1 MKIRSLRL
9 KNLNSLK
16 GEWHI
21 DFTKPPFAENGLF
34 AITGPT
40 GAGKS
45 TLLDAICLALYHETP
60 RLKTVSAS
68 ANEIMTRHT
77 ADCLAEVVFEVKGEV
92 YRAFWSQRRARDKV
106 DGALQAPRVEL
117 ASVAPGGGGD
127 GGDTILTTHVNE
139 KLRRVTEITR
149 LDFQRFTR
157 SMLLAQGGFTAFLNA
172 NANDRAELLE
182 ELTGTEI
189 YGEISRKVFER
200 AGEARDA
207 LKQLRAR
214 ADGME
219 LLGAEQREAMEA
231 EIGTLSGRLNALAT
245 QAKTLQAQRQW
256 RRDLAQAEA
265 DAQSAQA
272 RVAAATGALEA
283 AAPELARLAQSEP
296 AQTLHPA
303 FQGMQQ
309 AEAAC
314 RQSSADLVALRRDRT
329 ERFAAQR
336 REYGATAAL
345 AAGIARE
352 AHAQLAKLEAQKQQ
366 LDAFCSANE
375 NLAQLG
381 ERIGAWRQQFEQR
394 RRTQAD
400 IAARDQQRADLERQQ
415 HEQRAQRERHA
426 TTLAAAERAKTESDV
441 ELRTLQAAQEKRL
454 AGQTLAQLRDA
465 SQAAQAAFARWQQLE
480 AVAGRRRALAEEERT
495 LAANLAHVERDLAA
509 QDEALKALQQTHAQC
524 QARAEDKQKL
534 FEQEQI
540 IRSLAQHREQLRPG
554 EACPLC
560 GSHEHPAIEAY
571 RALDVSATQAALQA
585 VRAELQALEQ
595 RLRGAAEALSALRA
609 TQAQQRTQHERLAA
623 RSAQGREEWDAIV
636 ATLPPQP
643 AINEGGWRDAEALET
658 AREAAGQA
666 AQHIRQ
672 HLDAAGEADEALAR
686 SREANRRCSDA
697 LQAARAHAALLEQSL
712 ASMQE
717 RLADIARERDTL
729 QAGLEREASA
739 LLESVRAGGYALDAM
754 PEDSAAWLLARDAE
768 WRTWQDSQRR
778 LQALEQALVR
788 QRGQCDAAQT
798 QVQAWRERCKTIDI
812 DMSKSISTRPAQ
824 DRQTASLFDDVDD
837 CHDDDGGDGSES
849 ATPEAFEA
857 GVARAE
863 ALTREL
869 ATLDGQLTHLERTL
883 AQQRTAF
890 DEAAQAWQAALA
902 ASPFA
907 DQGAFLAALLPAE
920 TRKQLQA
927 LKQQREQEHQTAGA
941 LLQGVREKLA
951 RLQAQMLTEAP
962 LDALDAQLETVE
974 KECAAL
980 NERLGHQRGLLTRD
994 AQQRESQRALFEQ
1007 IDAQTHDA
1015 DLWQRL
1021 DALIGSAKGD
1031 KFRRFAQ
1038 GLTLDHLLA
1047 LANRH
1052 LDRLH
1057 ARYLLRRKSTGE
1069 LELEIVDGWQ
1079 ADATR
1084 DTRTLSGGESF
1095 LVSLALALALSDLV
1109 SHKTSIDSLFLD
1121 EGFGTLDGD
1130 TLEIALDALDTL
1142 HASGK
1147 MIGVISHVDSL
1158 KERIATQIR
1167 VEKGGGIGHSRLVI

>member
-21 DFTKPPFAENGLF
+21 DFTQPPFADNGLF

-60 RLKTVSAS
+60 RLKSVSAS

-77 ADCLAEVVFEVKGEV
+77 ADCLAEVVFEVKGGV

-117 ASVAPGGGGD
+117 ASVSPGGE
-127 GGDTILTTHVNE
+127 GGDTILTTHINE
-139 KLRRVTEITR
+139 KLKRVTEITR
-149 LDFQRFTR
+149 LDFPRFTR
-157 SMLLAQGGFTAFLNA
+157 SMLLAQGGFAVFLNA
-172 NANDRAELLE
+172 TANDRAELLE

-189 YGEISRKVFER
+189 YGEISRRVFER

-207 LKQLRAR
+207 LKQLRAK
-214 ADGME
+214 AEGME
-219 LLGAEQREAMEA
+219 LLSAERRAEMEQ
-231 EIGTLSGRLNALAT
+231 EIGTLTGQLGALAT
-245 QAKTLQAQRQW
+245 QTKTLHIQRQW
-256 RRDLAQAEA
+256 RRELAQAET
-265 DAQSAQA
+265 DAQSAQTRLA
-272 RVAAATGALEA
+272 TAAGALEA
-283 AAPELARLAQSEP
+283 AAPELARLAASEP
-296 AQTLHPA
+296 AEALRPA
-303 FQGMQQ
+303 FQGVQQ

-314 RQSSADLVALRRDRT
+314 RQSSADLVALHRERT
-329 ERFAAQR
+329 EKLTAQR
-336 REYGATAAL
+336 REYGKTAAL
-345 AAGIARE
+345 AASL
-352 AHAQLAKLEAQKQQ
+352 AHGAQAQLGALDAQKQQ
-366 LDAFCSANE
+366 LDAFCSANG

-394 RRTQAD
+394 RRMQAD
-400 IAARDQQRADLERQQ
+400 MAAREKLRADLERQRG
-415 HEQRAQRERHA
+415 EQRAQRDKHA
-426 TTLAAAERAKTESDV
+426 ATLTAAERAKAESDATV
-441 ELRTLQAAQEKRL
+441 QTLHAAQEQRL

-465 SQAAQAAFARWQQLE
+465 WQAGQATFARWQQLE
-480 AVAGRRRALAEEERT
+480 AVAERRRALAEEERA
-495 LAANLAHVERDLAA
+495 LAANLARVEQEIGT
-509 QDEALKALQQTHAQC
+509 QDIGLKALQQTHAQC
-524 QARAEDKQKL
+524 QAREADKQKL
-534 FEQEQI
+534 LEQEQV

-585 VRAELQALEQ
+585 IRAELQASE
-595 RLRGAAEALSALRA
+595 RSLRRGSDALSALRA
-609 TQAQQRTQHERLAA
+609 TQAQQRAQHERLAA
-623 RSAQGREEWDAIV
+623 RVVQGREEWDAIV
-636 ATLPPQP
+636 AMLPAQP
-643 AINEGGWRDAEALET
+643 AGGGTGWQGADDIAA
-658 AREAAGQA
+658 AREAAGQT
-666 AQHIRQ
+666 AQQIKQ
-672 HLDAAGEADEALAR
+672 HVDAAEQAEEALTRA
-686 SREANRRCSDA
+686 REANNRCSDA
-697 LQAARAHAALLEQSL
+697 LQAARAHAALLDQ
-712 ASMQE
+712 AINVMQE
-717 RLADIARERDTL
+717 RLAEIGHERDTL
-729 QAGLEREASA
+729 QADLERDANT
-739 LLESVRAGGYALDAM
+739 LLEAVRAGGYALDAV
-754 PEDSAAWLLARDAE
+754 PEDSASWLQARDAE
-768 WRTWQDSQRR
+768 WRAWQDTQRR
-778 LQALEQALVR
+778 LQALEQAIVR
-788 QRGQCDAAQT
+788 QRVQCDAAQA
-798 QVQAWRERCKTIDI
+798 QVQAWRERCKGIGVEISASGSIDLAGSQQTGSLFADI
-812 DMSKSISTRPAQ
+812 DNGNEN
-824 DRQTASLFDDVDD
+824 AS
-837 CHDDDGGDGSES
+837 
-849 ATPEAFEA
+849 PEAFEA
-857 GVARAE
+857 GVACADT
-863 ALTREL
+863 LTREL
-869 ATLDGQLTHLERTL
+869 ATLDGQLAHLERTL
-883 AQQRTAF
+883 AQQRSAL
-890 DEAAQAWQAALA
+890 DEATQTWQAALA
-902 ASPFA
+902 NSPFA
-907 DQGAFLAALLPAE
+907 DQAAFLAALLPAE
-920 TRKQLQA
+920 TRKQLQT

-951 RLQAQMLTEAP
+951 RLQAQALTEASA
-962 LDALDAQLETVE
+962 DALDAQLEAVE
-974 KECAAL
+974 KESTTFT
-980 NERLGHQRGLLTRD
+980 ERLGEQRGLLTRD
-994 AQQRESQRALFEQ
+994 AQQRESQRALFER
-1007 IDAQTHDA
+1007 IEAQTQDA

-1142 HASGK
+1142 NASGK

-1167 VEKGGGIGHSRLVI
+1167 VDKGGGIGHSRLSIHAR

>member
-77 ADCLAEVVFEVKGEV
+77 ADCLAEVVFEVKGAV
-92 YRAFWSQRRARDKV
+92 YRAFWSQRRARDKA

-117 ASVAPGGGGD
+117 ASVAPEG
-127 GGDTILTTHVNE
+127 GGDTILTTHINE
-139 KLRRVTEITR
+139 KLKRVTEITR
-149 LDFQRFTR
+149 LDFPRFTR
-157 SMLLAQGGFTAFLNA
+157 SMLLAQGGFAAFLNA
-172 NANDRAELLE
+172 TANDRAELLE

-200 AGEARDA
+200 AGEAREA

-214 ADGME
+214 AEGME
-219 LLGAEQREAMEA
+219 LLSAGQREAMEL
-231 EIGTLSGRLNALAT
+231 EIGTLTGQLNALAT
-245 QAKTLQAQRQW
+245 QTKTLQAQRQW
-256 RRDLAQAEA
+256 RRDLAQTEA
-265 DAQSAQA
+265 DAQSAQV
-272 RVAAATGALEA
+272 RLAAATGALEA
-283 AAPELARLAQSEP
+283 AAPELARLAASEP
-296 AQTLHPA
+296 AETLRPAYQTV
-303 FQGMQQ
+303 QQ
-309 AEAAC
+309 TEAAC
-314 RQSSADLVALRRDRT
+314 RQSGADLAALRRDRT
-329 ERFAAQR
+329 ERLAAQR
-336 REYGATAAL
+336 REYGSTAAL

-352 AHAQLAKLEAQKQQ
+352 ALAQLAKLEDQKRQ
-366 LDAFCSANE
+366 LDDFCSANQ

-400 IAARDQQRADLERQQ
+400 LAAREKQRADLAQQENER
-415 HEQRAQRERHA
+415 RAQRERHA
-426 TTLAAAERAKTESDV
+426 ATLAEAQRAKAESDAG
-441 ELRTLQAAQEKRL
+441 LQTLQSAQEQRL
-454 AGQTLAQLRDA
+454 AGQTLVQLRNA
-465 SQAAQAAFARWQQLE
+465 WQAGQTAFSRWQQLE
-480 AVAGRRRALAEEERT
+480 TVAVRRRTLAEEERV
-495 LAANLAHVERDLAA
+495 LAANLARVEQDIGA
-509 QDEALKALQQTHAQC
+509 QDEALKSLQQEHAQC
-524 QARAEDKQKL
+524 QARTHDKQKL
-534 FEQEQI
+534 LEQEQV

-560 GSHEHPAIEAY
+560 GAHEHPAIEAY

-595 RLRGAAEALSALRA
+595 RVRGAAEALSALRA
-609 TQAQQRTQHERLAA
+609 TQGQQRAQLERLAA
-623 RSAQGREEWDAIV
+623 RAAQGRAEWDALV
-636 ATLPPQP
+636 AALPSQS
-643 AINEGGWRDAEALET
+643 AIDETGWQRAEALEA
-658 AREAAGQA
+658 AREAA
-666 AQHIRQ
+666 AQTAQQVKQ
-672 HLDAAGEADEALAR
+672 HLDAAEEAEQALAR
-686 SREANRRCSDA
+686 AREANGRCSDA
-697 LQAARAHAALLEQSL
+697 LQAARAQAALLEQSL
-712 ASMQE
+712 DGMQE
-717 RLADIARERDTL
+717 RLAEIARERDTL
-729 QAGLEREASA
+729 QAALEHEAAA
-739 LLESVRAGGYALDAM
+739 LLESVRAGGYALDAV
-754 PEDSAAWLLARDAE
+754 PEDSAAWLQARDTQ
-768 WRTWQDSQRR
+768 WRTWQDTQRR
-778 LQALEQALVR
+778 LQTLEQALVR
-788 QRGQCDAAQT
+788 QRGQGDAAQA
-798 QVQAWRERCKTIDI
+798 QMQAWRERCRGIGIET
-812 DMSKSISTRPAQ
+812 SKSVPADPARGHQ
-824 DRQTASLFDDVDD
+824 IASLFDDID
-837 CHDDDGGDGSES
+837 HDDEGSEPAS
-849 ATPEAFEA
+849 PEAFEA

-863 ALTREL
+863 ALTHEL

-883 AQQRTAF
+883 AQQRTAL
-890 DEAAQAWQAALA
+890 DEATQTWQAALTS
-902 ASPFA
+902 SPFA
-907 DQGAFLAALLPAE
+907 DQAAFLAALLPAE
-920 TRKQLQA
+920 TRKQLQT
-927 LKQQREQEHQTAGA
+927 LKQQREQEQQTASA
-941 LLQGVREKLA
+941 LLQGVREKLV
-951 RLQAQMLTEAP
+951 RLQEQALTGAT
-962 LDALDAQLETVE
+962 LDTLEAQLETLE
-974 KECAAL
+974 KESAAL

-1007 IDAQTHDA
+1007 IETQTHDA

-1057 ARYLLRRKSTGE
+1057 ARYRLRRKSTGE

-1142 HASGK
+1142 NASGK

>member
-21 DFTKPPFAENGLF
+21 DFTQPPFADNGLF

-77 ADCLAEVVFEVKGEV
+77 ADCLAEVVFEVKGGV

-117 ASVAPGGGGD
+117 ASVSPGGE
-127 GGDTILTTHVNE
+127 GGDTILTTHINE
-139 KLRRVTEITR
+139 KLKRVTEITR
-149 LDFQRFTR
+149 LDFPRFTR
-157 SMLLAQGGFTAFLNA
+157 SMLLAQGGFAVFLNA
-172 NANDRAELLE
+172 TANDRAELLE

-207 LKQLRAR
+207 LKQLRAK
-214 ADGME
+214 AEGME
-219 LLGAEQREAMEA
+219 LLSAEQRAAMEQ
-231 EIGTLSGRLNALAT
+231 EIGTLTGQLGALAT
-245 QAKTLQAQRQW
+245 QTKTLHAQRQW
-256 RRDLAQAEA
+256 RRELAQAET
-265 DAQSAQA
+265 DANSAQA
-272 RVAAATGALEA
+272 RLATAVSALEA
-283 AAPELARLAQSEP
+283 AAPEIARLAASEP
-296 AQTLHPA
+296 AEALRPA

-309 AEAAC
+309 ADAAC
-314 RQSSADLVALRRDRT
+314 RQSSADLVALRRERT
-329 ERFAAQR
+329 ERLAAQR
-336 REYGATAAL
+336 REYKKTAAL
-345 AAGIARE
+345 ASRLARGARAE
-352 AHAQLAKLEAQKQQ
+352 LETLDAQKQQ
-366 LDAFCSANE
+366 IGAYCSANE

-394 RRTQAD
+394 RRMQAD
-400 IAARDQQRADLERQQ
+400 IAAREKLRADLERHQA
-415 HEQRAQRERHA
+415 EQRAQREKHA
-426 TTLAAAERAKTESDV
+426 ATLTTAEHAKAESDAKV
-441 ELRTLQAAQEKRL
+441 QTLHAAQERRL
-454 AGQTLAQLRDA
+454 AGQTLAQLCDA
-465 SQAAQAAFARWQQLE
+465 WQAGQATFARWQQLE
-480 AVAGRRRALAEEERT
+480 AVAQRRRGLAEEERA
-495 LAANLAHVERDLAA
+495 LATNLARVEQEIGA
-509 QDEALKALQQTHAQC
+509 QDARLKTLQQTHAQC
-524 QARAEDKQKL
+524 QAREADKQKL
-534 FEQEQI
+534 LEQEQI

-571 RALDVSATQAALQA
+571 RALDVSATQTALVA
-585 VRAELQALEQ
+585 IRTELQASE
-595 RLRGAAEALSALRA
+595 RNLREGSEGLSALRA
-609 TQAQQRTQHERLAA
+609 TQAQQRAQHERLAA
-623 RSAQGREEWDAIV
+623 RVAQGREEWDAIV
-636 ATLPPQP
+636 AMLPAQP
-643 AINEGGWRDAEALET
+643 AMGATGWQGAEGIAA
-658 AREAAGQA
+658 ARESAGKTSQ
-666 AQHIRQ
+666 QLKQ
-672 HLDAAGEADEALAR
+672 HLDAAEQAEEALTRA
-686 SREANRRCSDA
+686 REANNRCSDA
-697 LQAARAHAALLEQSL
+697 LQAARAHAALLEQSRHT
-712 ASMQE
+712 MQE
-717 RLADIARERDTL
+717 RLAEIGNERDTL
-729 QAGLEREASA
+729 QADLEREAST
-739 LLESVRAGGYALDAM
+739 LLEAVRAGGYALDAV
-754 PEDSAAWLLARDAE
+754 PEDSAVWLQARETE
-768 WRTWQDSQRR
+768 WRTWQDTQRR
-778 LQALEQALVR
+778 LQALERAIVR
-788 QRGQCDAAQT
+788 QRVQCDAAQA
-798 QVQAWRERCKTIDI
+798 QLQAWRERCKAIGI
-812 DMSKSISTRPAQ
+812 EISTSESIESARG
-824 DRQTASLFDDVDD
+824 RQTASLFDDIEY
-837 CHDDDGGDGSES
+837 DDGNGDAS
-849 ATPEAFEA
+849 PEAFES
-857 GVARAE
+857 GVARAD

-869 ATLDGQLTHLERTL
+869 ATLDGQLAHLERTL
-883 AQQRTAF
+883 AQQRAAL
-890 DEAAQAWQAALA
+890 DEATQTWQAALA
-902 ASPFA
+902 NSPFA
-907 DQGAFLAALLPAE
+907 DQAAFLAALLPAE
-920 TRKQLQA
+920 TRKQLQT
-927 LKQQREQEHQTAGA
+927 LKQQREQEHQTAAA

-951 RLQAQMLTEAP
+951 RLQAQALTEASA
-962 LDALDAQLETVE
+962 DALDAQLEAVE
-974 KECAAL
+974 RDSTAL
-980 NERLGHQRGLLTRD
+980 TERLGEQRGLLARD
-994 AQQRESQRALFEQ
+994 VQQRESQRALFER
-1007 IDAQTHDA
+1007 IEAQAQDA

-1069 LELEIVDGWQ
+1069 LELEIVDSWQ

-1142 HASGK
+1142 NASGK

-1167 VEKGGGIGHSRLVI
+1167 VDKGGGIGHSRLSIHAR

>member
-21 DFTKPPFAENGLF
+21 DFTQPPFADNGLF

-77 ADCLAEVVFEVKGEV
+77 ADCLAEVVFEVKGGV

-117 ASVAPGGGGD
+117 ASVSPSGE
-127 GGDTILTTHVNE
+127 GGDTILTTHINE
-139 KLRRVTEITR
+139 KLKRVTEITR
-149 LDFQRFTR
+149 LDFPRFTR
-157 SMLLAQGGFTAFLNA
+157 SMLLAQGGFAVFLNA
-172 NANDRAELLE
+172 TANDRAELLE

-207 LKQLRAR
+207 LKQLRAK
-214 ADGME
+214 AEGMD
-219 LLGAEQREAMEA
+219 LLSAEQRAAMEQ
-231 EIGTLSGRLNALAT
+231 EIGTLTGQVNALAT
-245 QAKTLQAQRQW
+245 QTKSLHAQRQW
-256 RRDLAQAEA
+256 RRELAQAET
-265 DAQSAQA
+265 DAQSAQTRLA
-272 RVAAATGALEA
+272 TAAGSLAA
-283 AAPELARLAQSEP
+283 AAPELARLAASEP
-296 AQTLHPA
+296 AEALRPA

-309 AEAAC
+309 AETAC
-314 RQSSADLVALRRDRT
+314 RQSSADLVALRRERT
-329 ERFAAQR
+329 EKLTAQR
-336 REYGATAAL
+336 REYGKTAAL
-345 AAGIARE
+345 AASLARG
-352 AHAQLAKLEAQKQQ
+352 AQAQLDTLDAQKQQ
-366 LDAFCSANE
+366 LDAFCRANE

-381 ERIGAWRQQFEQR
+381 ERIGAWRQQFDQR
-394 RRTQAD
+394 RRMQAD
-400 IAARDQQRADLERQQ
+400 VAAREKARADLERQQ
-415 HEQRAQRERHA
+415 GEQSAQREKHA
-426 TTLAAAERAKTESDV
+426 ATLTAAERAKVESDAA
-441 ELRTLQAAQEKRL
+441 LKNLLAAQEQRL

-465 SQAAQAAFARWQQLE
+465 WQAGQATFTRWQQLE
-480 AVAGRRRALAEEERT
+480 AVAERRRALADEERA
-495 LAANLAHVERDLAA
+495 LASNLARVEQEIVA
-509 QDEALKALQQTHAQC
+509 QDAGLKALQQTHAQC
-524 QARAEDKQKL
+524 QAREADKQKL
-534 FEQEQI
+534 LEQEQV

-571 RALDVSATQAALQA
+571 SALDVSATQTALQA
-585 VRAELQALEQ
+585 IRAELQASER
-595 RLRGAAEALSALRA
+595 RLREAVEALSALRA
-609 TQAQQRTQHERLAA
+609 TQAQQRAQHERLAT
-623 RSAQGREEWDAIV
+623 RVVQGREEWEAIV
-636 ATLPPQP
+636 AMLPAEPT
-643 AINEGGWRDAEALET
+643 IGETGWRGAEDIAA
-658 AREAAGQA
+658 AREAAGQTA
-666 AQHIRQ
+666 LQIKQ
-672 HLDAAGEADEALAR
+672 HLDAAEQAEEALAHA
-686 SREANRRCSDA
+686 REAHNRCSDA
-697 LQAARAHAALLEQSL
+697 LQAARAHAALLDQSIN
-712 ASMQE
+712 AMQE
-717 RLADIARERDTL
+717 RLAEIAMERDTL
-729 QAGLEREASA
+729 QADLDREASA
-739 LLESVRAGGYALDAM
+739 LLEAVRAGGYALDAV
-754 PEDSAAWLLARDAE
+754 PEDSASWLQARDAE
-768 WRTWQDSQRR
+768 WRTWQDTQRR
-778 LQALEQALVR
+778 LQALEQAVVR
-788 QRGQCDAAQT
+788 QRVQCDAAQA
-798 QVQAWRERCKTIDI
+798 QVQAWRERCKTIGVE
-812 DMSKSISTRPAQ
+812 ISASVSNDSARGQ
-824 DRQTASLFDDVDD
+824 QTGSLFDDFDNE
-837 CHDDDGGDGSES
+837 DDGNEDAS
-849 ATPEAFEA
+849 PETFEA
-857 GVARAE
+857 GVARAD

-869 ATLDGQLTHLERTL
+869 ATLDGQLAHLERTL
-883 AQQRTAF
+883 AQQRTAL
-890 DEAAQAWQAALA
+890 DEATQTWQAALA
-902 ASPFA
+902 NSPFA
-907 DQGAFLAALLPAE
+907 DQTALLAALLPAE
-920 TRKQLQA
+920 TRKQLQT

-941 LLQGVREKLA
+941 LLQGVRERLT
-951 RLQAQMLTEAP
+951 RLQTQALTEASA
-962 LDALDAQLETVE
+962 DALDAQLETVE
-974 KECAAL
+974 KESAAL
-980 NERLGHQRGLLTRD
+980 TERLGEQRGLLARD
-994 AQQRESQRALFEQ
+994 AQQRESQRALFER
-1007 IDAQTHDA
+1007 IEAQTHDA

-1142 HASGK
+1142 NASGK

-1167 VEKGGGIGHSRLVI
+1167 VEKGGGIGHSRLTIHAR

>member
-21 DFTKPPFAENGLF
+21 DFTQPPFADNGLF

-77 ADCLAEVVFEVKGEV
+77 ADCLAEVVFEVKGGV

-117 ASVAPGGGGD
+117 ASVLPGGA
-127 GGDTILTTHVNE
+127 GGDTILTTHINE
-139 KLRRVTEITR
+139 KLKRVTEITR
-149 LDFQRFTR
+149 LDFPRFTR
-157 SMLLAQGGFTAFLNA
+157 SMLLAQGGFAVFLNA
-172 NANDRAELLE
+172 SANDRAELLE

-189 YGEISRKVFER
+189 YGDISRKVFER

-207 LKQLRAR
+207 LKQLRAK

-219 LLGAEQREAMEA
+219 LLSAEQRAAMEQ
-231 EIGTLSGRLNALAT
+231 EIGTLTGQLSAFAT
-245 QAKTLQAQRQW
+245 HAKTLHAQRQW
-256 RRDLAQAEA
+256 RRELAQAET
-265 DAQSAQA
+265 DANSAQA
-272 RVAAATGALEA
+272 RLATAVSALDA
-283 AAPELARLAQSEP
+283 AAPELGRLAASEP
-296 AQTLHPA
+296 AEALRPA
-303 FQGMQQ
+303 FQAAQQ

-314 RQSSADLVALRRDRT
+314 RQSSADLVALHRDRT
-329 ERFAAQR
+329 QRLTAQR
-336 REYGATAAL
+336 RAYGKTTAL
-345 AAGIARE
+345 AASLARGARAE
-352 AHAQLAKLEAQKQQ
+352 FEKLDAQKQQ
-366 LDAFCSANE
+366 LDAFCRANE

-381 ERIGAWRQQFEQR
+381 ERIGAWRQQFDQR
-394 RRTQAD
+394 RRMQAD
-400 IAARDQQRADLERQQ
+400 VAAREKLRADLQRQQ
-415 HEQRAQRERHA
+415 GEQRAQREKHA
-426 TTLAAAERAKTESDV
+426 AKLTAAERAKAESDANV
-441 ELRTLQAAQEKRL
+441 QKLDAAQAQRL
-454 AGQTLAQLRDA
+454 AGRPLAQLRDA
-465 SQAAQAAFARWQQLE
+465 WQAGQATFTRWQQLE
-480 AVAGRRRALAEEERT
+480 AVAERRRAIAAETRA
-495 LAANLAHVERDLAA
+495 LAANLARVEREIDARDA
-509 QDEALKALQQTHAQC
+509 GLKTLQQTHAQC
-524 QARAEDKQKL
+524 RAREADKQKL
-534 FEQEQI
+534 LEQEQI
-540 IRSLAQHREQLRPG
+540 IRSLAQHREQLRPS

-571 RALDVSATQAALQA
+571 RALDVSATQTALQA
-585 VRAELQALEQ
+585 IRAELQVSE
-595 RLRGAAEALSALRA
+595 RSLREGSEALSALRA
-609 TQAQQRTQHERLAA
+609 TQAQQRAQHEQLAT
-623 RSAQGREEWDAIV
+623 RGAQGREEWDAIV
-636 ATLPPQP
+636 AMLPAQP
-643 AINEGGWRDAEALET
+643 ATGETGWQDSEGIAA
-658 AREAAGQA
+658 ARESAGKTSQ
-666 AQHIRQ
+666 QLKQ
-672 HLDAAGEADEALAR
+672 HLDAAEQAEEALAR
-686 SREANRRCSDA
+686 AREANNRCSDA
-697 LQAARAHAALLEQSL
+697 LQAARADAALLEQSL
-712 ASMQE
+712 NAMQA
-717 RLADIARERDTL
+717 RLAEIAHERDAL
-729 QAGLEREASA
+729 QADLDREAST
-739 LLESVRAGGYALDAM
+739 LLDAVRAGGYQLEAV
-754 PEDSAAWLLARDAE
+754 PEDTASWLQAREVE
-768 WRTWQDSQRR
+768 WRTWQDTQRR

-788 QRGQCDAAQT
+788 QRVQCDAAQA
-798 QVQAWRERCKTIDI
+798 QVQGWRERCKAVGMEMSTSEPID
-812 DMSKSISTRPAQ
+812 PA
-824 DRQTASLFDDVDD
+824 RRNQTASLFDDIDHSSD
-837 CHDDDGGDGSES
+837 SEEDAS
-849 ATPEAFEA
+849 AEAFEA
-857 GVARAE
+857 GVARAD

-869 ATLDGQLTHLERTL
+869 DTLDGQRTHLERTL
-883 AQQRTAF
+883 AQQRAAL
-890 DEAAQAWQAALA
+890 DEATQTWQAALA
-902 ASPFA
+902 NSPFA
-907 DQGAFLAALLPAE
+907 DHIAFLAALLPAE
-920 TRKQLQA
+920 TRKQLQT
-927 LKQQREQEHQTAGA
+927 LKQQHEQEQQTAGA
-941 LLQGVREKLA
+941 LLQSVRDKLA
-951 RLQAQMLTEAP
+951 RLQAQALTEASA
-962 LDALDAQLETVE
+962 DALDAQLETVE
-974 KECAAL
+974 KESAAL
-980 NERLGHQRGLLTRD
+980 TERLGEQRGLLARD

-1007 IDAQTHDA
+1007 IEAQTQDA

-1021 DALIGSAKGD
+1021 DALIGSARGD

-1142 HASGK
+1142 NASGK

-1167 VEKGGGIGHSRLVI
+1167 VDKGGGIGHSRLSIHAR

>member
-34 AITGPT
+34 AIIGPT

-117 ASVAPGGGGD
+117 AKVADSGGGGD
-127 GGDTILTTHVNE
+127 KILTTHINE
-139 KLRRVTEITR
+139 KLKRVTEITR
-149 LDFQRFTR
+149 LDFPRFTR
-157 SMLLAQGGFTAFLNA
+157 SMLLAQGGFAAFLNA
-172 NANDRAELLE
+172 TANDRAELLE

-189 YGEISRKVFER
+189 YGELSRKVFER

-207 LKQLRAR
+207 LKHLRAK
-214 ADGME
+214 AEGME
-219 LLGAEQREAMEA
+219 LLSAEQRAAMEQ
-231 EIGTLSGRLNALAT
+231 EIGAFTGQLTTLAA
-245 QAKTLQAQRQW
+245 QAKTLHAQRQW
-256 RRDLAQAEA
+256 RRDLAQAET
-265 DAQSAQA
+265 DAQSGEA
-272 RVAAATGALEA
+272 RLATATGALEA
-283 AAPELARLAQSEP
+283 AAPELARLAASEP
-296 AQTLHPA
+296 AQALHPA
-303 FQGMQQ
+303 FQGLQQ
-309 AEAAC
+309 TEAAW
-314 RQSSADLVALRRDRT
+314 RQSSADLVALRRERT
-329 ERFAAQR
+329 ERLAAQR
-336 REYGATAAL
+336 REYGTTAAL
-345 AAGIARE
+345 AASLARD
-352 AHAQLAKLEAQKQQ
+352 AQAQHETLDAQRQQ
-366 LDAFCSANE
+366 LDAFCRANE

-394 RRTQAD
+394 RRMQAD
-400 IAARDQQRADLERQQ
+400 VAARVKQRADLERQQ
-415 HEQRAQRERHA
+415 SEQRTQRERHA
-426 TTLAAAERAKTESDV
+426 ATLAAAERAKAESD
-441 ELRTLQAAQEKRL
+441 TALQTQHAAQEQRL

-465 SQAAQAAFARWQQLE
+465 WQAGQAAFAGWQQLE
-480 AVAGRRRALAEEERT
+480 AVAARRRALAEEART
-495 LAANLAHVERDLAA
+495 LAANLARVEHDIGA
-509 QDEALKALQQTHAQC
+509 QDEALKTLQQAHAQC
-524 QARAEDKQKL
+524 QARADDKQKL
-534 FEQEQI
+534 LEQEQV

-585 VRAELQALEQ
+585 IRSQLQASER
-595 RLRGAAEALSALRA
+595 RLREAVEALSALRA
-609 TQAQQRTQHERLAA
+609 TQAQQRAQHERLATRVA
-623 RSAQGREEWDAIV
+623 EGREEWDAII
-636 ATLPPQP
+636 ATLPVQS
-643 AINEGGWRDAEALET
+643 AIEDTDWQRPEAIAAARDAAGRT
-658 AREAAGQA
+658 AQ
-666 AQHIRQ
+666 QIKQ
-672 HLDAAGEADEALAR
+672 HLDAVEHAEQALAR
-686 SREANRRCSDA
+686 AREANGRCSDA
-697 LQAARAHAALLEQSL
+697 LQAARAQAALLEQSL
-712 ASMQE
+712 NGMQA
-717 RLADIARERDTL
+717 RLAEVARERDTL
-729 QAGLEREASA
+729 QADLEREANT
-739 LLESVRAGGYALDAM
+739 LLETVRAGGYAVNAI
-754 PEDSAAWLLARDAE
+754 PEDSTAWLQAREAE
-768 WRTWQDSQRR
+768 WRTWQDTQRR

-788 QRGQCDAAQT
+788 QRGQCDATQAQA
-798 QVQAWRERCKTIDI
+798 QAWRERCKAIGVET
-812 DMSKSISTRPAQ
+812 SKSESVDPARSQ
-824 DRQTASLFDDVDD
+824 PTASLLDDIGDLTD
-837 CHDDDGGDGSES
+837 SPDDDGN
-849 ATPEAFEA
+849 PEAFEA

-869 ATLDGQLTHLERTL
+869 ATLDGQLAHLERTL
-883 AQQRTAF
+883 AQQQVAF
-890 DEAAQAWQAALA
+890 DAATQTWQAALA
-902 ASPFA
+902 SSPFA
-907 DQGAFLAALLPAE
+907 DQAAFLAALLPAD

-941 LLQGVREKLA
+941 LLQGAREKLA
-951 RLQAQMLTEAP
+951 RLQTQALTDAT
-962 LDALDAQLETVE
+962 LDALDAQLEAVE
-974 KECAAL
+974 KESAAL

-1007 IDAQTHDA
+1007 IETQTHDA

-1142 HASGK
+1142 NASGK

>member
-106 DGALQAPRVEL
+106 DGALQSPRVEL
-117 ASVAPGGGGD
+117 ASVAPEG
-127 GGDTILTTHVNE
+127 GGDTILTTHINE
-139 KLRRVTEITR
+139 KLKRVTEITR
-149 LDFQRFTR
+149 LDFPRFTR
-157 SMLLAQGGFTAFLNA
+157 SMLLAQGGFAAFLNA
-172 NANDRAELLE
+172 TANDRAELLE

-214 ADGME
+214 AEGME
-219 LLGAEQREAMEA
+219 LLSAGQREAMEL
-231 EIGTLSGRLNALAT
+231 EIGALTGQLSALAT
-245 QAKTLQAQRQW
+245 QTKTLQAQRQW
-256 RRDLAQAEA
+256 RRDLAQTEA
-265 DAQSAQA
+265 DAQSAQT
-272 RVAAATGALEA
+272 RLAAATGALET
-283 AAPELARLAQSEP
+283 AAPELARLSASEP
-296 AQTLHPA
+296 AETLRPAYQTVL
-303 FQGMQQ
+303 Q
-309 AEAAC
+309 AEAAWQ
-314 RQSSADLVALRRDRT
+314 QSSADLAALRRDRT

-336 REYGATAAL
+336 REYGSTATL

-352 AHAQLAKLEAQKQQ
+352 ALAQLAKLEDQKRQ
-366 LDAFCSANE
+366 LDDFCSANQ

-394 RRTQAD
+394 RRTQAEL
-400 IAARDQQRADLERQQ
+400 AAREKQRADLEQQ
-415 HEQRAQRERHA
+415 QNERRAQRERHA
-426 TTLAAAERAKTESDV
+426 ATLAEAERAKTESDAG
-441 ELRTLQAAQEKRL
+441 LQALQSAQEQRL
-454 AGQTLAQLRDA
+454 AGQTLVHLRDA
-465 SQAAQAAFARWQQLE
+465 WQAAQTTFNRWQQLE
-480 AVAGRRRALAEEERT
+480 AVAGRRRTLAEEERV
-495 LAANLAHVERDLAA
+495 LAANLARVEQDIEA
-509 QDEALKALQQTHAQC
+509 QDEALKTLQQEHAQC
-524 QARAEDKQKL
+524 QARVDDKQKL
-534 FEQEQI
+534 LEQEQV

-595 RLRGAAEALSALRA
+595 RVRGSVETSSARRA
-609 TQAQQRTQHERLAA
+609 TQGQQRAQLERLATRA
-623 RSAQGREEWDAIV
+623 AEGREEWDAIV
-636 ATLPPQP
+636 AALPSQSAIDETGWQRAETL
-643 AINEGGWRDAEALET
+643 EA
-658 AREAAGQA
+658 AREAAAQA
-666 AQHIRQ
+666 AQQIKQ
-672 HLDAAGEADEALAR
+672 HLDTAEEAEQALAR
-686 SREANRRCSDA
+686 AREVNARHSDA
-697 LQAARAHAALLEQSL
+697 LQAARAQAALLEQSL
-712 ASMQE
+712 DGMQA
-717 RLADIARERDTL
+717 RLAEIVRERDTV
-729 QAGLEREASA
+729 QAGLEHEAAA
-739 LLESVRAGGYALDAM
+739 LLESVRAGGYALDAV
-754 PEDSAAWLLARDAE
+754 PEDSAAWLQARDAE
-768 WRTWQDSQRR
+768 WRTWQDTQRG
-778 LQALEQALVR
+778 LQTLDQALVR
-788 QRGQCDAAQT
+788 QRGQCDAAQA
-798 QVQAWRERCKTIDI
+798 QVQAWRERCKGIGIET
-812 DMSKSISTRPAQ
+812 STSAPTDPA
-824 DRQTASLFDDVDD
+824 RGHQTASLFDDVD
-837 CHDDDGGDGSES
+837 HDDEGSEPAS
-849 ATPEAFEA
+849 PEAFEA
-857 GVARAE
+857 GVARAA
-863 ALTREL
+863 ALTHEL
-869 ATLDGQLTHLERTL
+869 ATLDGQLAHLERTL
-883 AQQRTAF
+883 AQQRTAL
-890 DEAAQAWQAALA
+890 DEATQAWQAALTS
-902 ASPFA
+902 SPFA
-907 DQGAFLAALLPAE
+907 DQAAFLAALLPAE
-920 TRKQLQA
+920 TRKQLQT
-927 LKQQREQEHQTAGA
+927 LKQQREQEQQTASA
-941 LLQGVREKLA
+941 LLQGVREKLVG
-951 RLQAQMLTEAP
+951 LQQQALTEAT
-962 LDALDAQLETVE
+962 LDTLEAQLETVE
-974 KECAAL
+974 KEGAML

-1007 IDAQTHDA
+1007 IEAQTQDA

-1142 HASGK
+1142 NASGK
-1147 MIGVISHVDSL
+1147 MIGVISHVDGL

>member
-21 DFTKPPFAENGLF
+21 DFTRPPFAENGLF

-106 DGALQAPRVEL
+106 DGALQPPRVEL
-117 ASVAPGGGGD
+117 ASVASEGGAR
-127 GGDTILTTHVNE
+127 GGDTILTTHINE
-139 KLRRVTEITR
+139 KLKRVTEITR

-207 LKQLRAR
+207 LKLLRTR
-214 ADGME
+214 AEGMA
-219 LLGAEQREAMEA
+219 LLSAEQRETMEQ
-231 EIGTLSGRLNALAT
+231 EIGTLASQANALAT
-245 QAKTLQAQRQW
+245 QTKTLQAQRQW
-256 RRDLAQAEA
+256 RRDLAQTEA
-265 DAQSAQA
+265 DAQAAQT
-272 RVAAATGALEA
+272 RLAAAAGALEA
-283 AAPELARLAQSEP
+283 AAPELARLAASEP

-303 FQGMQQ
+303 FQGVQQ
-309 AEAAC
+309 TEAAC
-314 RQSSADLVALRRDRT
+314 RQSSADLVALRRKRT
-329 ERFAAQR
+329 EQFAAQR

-345 AAGIARE
+345 ATGIARD
-352 AHAQLAKLEAQKQQ
+352 AHAQLAKLEAQKQR
-366 LDAFCSANE
+366 LDTFCSANE

-394 RRTQAD
+394 QRALAD
-400 IAARDQQRADLERQQ
+400 IAARDKQRADLEQRQQ
-415 HEQRAQRERHA
+415 AQRAQRERHA
-426 TTLAAAERAKTESDV
+426 ATLAAAERAKAESDAG
-441 ELRTLQAAQEKRL
+441 LQTLQAAQEQRL

-465 SQAAQAAFARWQQLE
+465 SQAGHAAFARWQQLE
-480 AVAGRRRALAEEERT
+480 AVAGRRRALAEETRA
-495 LAANLAHVERDLAA
+495 LAANLARVEHDIAV
-509 QDEALKALQQTHAQC
+509 QDDALETLQQEHAQY
-524 QARAEDKQKL
+524 QARADDKQRL
-534 FEQEQI
+534 LEQEQI

-560 GSHEHPAIEAY
+560 GALEHPAIEAY
-571 RALDVSATQAALQA
+571 RTLDVSATQAALQA
-585 VRAELQALEQ
+585 LRAGLQASEQ
-595 RLRGAAEALSALRA
+595 RLRATVEALSALRA
-609 TQAQQRTQHERLAA
+609 TQAQQRAQHERLATRAA
-623 RSAQGREEWDAIV
+623 RDREEWEAIV
-636 ATLPPQP
+636 TMLPAQP
-643 AINEGGWRDAEALET
+643 VIDENGWQRSEALAA

-666 AQHIRQ
+666 AQQIKQ
-672 HLDAAGEADEALAR
+672 HRDAAEQAEEALAHA
-686 SREANRRCSDA
+686 REANSRCSDA
-697 LQAARAHAALLEQSL
+697 LQAARAQAALLEQSL
-712 ASMQE
+712 NGMQE
-717 RLADIARERDTL
+717 RLAELAREGDTL
-729 QAGLEREASA
+729 QAGLEREANV
-739 LLESVRAGGYALDAM
+739 LLAAVRAGGYALAAI
-754 PEDSAAWLLARDAE
+754 PEDSAAWLQARDAE
-768 WRTWQDSQRR
+768 WRAWQDTQRR

-788 QRGQCDAAQT
+788 QRGQCEAAQT
-798 QVQAWRERCKTIDI
+798 QALAWRERRKAIGMDVSNSVTSDPTH
-812 DMSKSISTRPAQ
+812 DPRTP
-824 DRQTASLFDDVDD
+824 SLFDE
-837 CHDDDGGDGSES
+837 GDAFDES
-849 ATPEAFEA
+849 AHESASPEAFEA
-857 GVARAE
+857 GVARAD

-869 ATLDGQLTHLERTL
+869 ATLDGQLAHLERML

-890 DEAAQAWQAALA
+890 DEATQAWQAALA
-902 ASPFA
+902 SSPFA
-907 DQGAFLAALLPAE
+907 DQAAFLAALLPAE
-920 TRKQLQA
+920 TRRQLQT

-951 RLQAQMLTEAP
+951 RLQAQMLTEAT
-962 LDALDAQLETVE
+962 LDALDQQLETVE
-974 KECAAL
+974 KESTAL
-980 NERLGHQRGLLTRD
+980 SERLGHQRGLLARD

-1142 HASGK
+1142 NASGK

>member
-21 DFTKPPFAENGLF
+21 DFTQPPFADNSLF

-77 ADCLAEVVFEVKGEV
+77 ADCLAEVVFEVKGGV

-117 ASVAPGGGGD
+117 ASVSPGGE
-127 GGDTILTTHVNE
+127 GGDTILTSHINE
-139 KLRRVTEITR
+139 KLKRVTEITR
-149 LDFQRFTR
+149 LDFPRFTR
-157 SMLLAQGGFTAFLNA
+157 SMLLAQGGFAVFLNA
-172 NANDRAELLE
+172 TANDRAELLE

-200 AGEARDA
+200 AAEARDA
-207 LKQLRAR
+207 LKQLRAK
-214 ADGME
+214 AEGME
-219 LLGAEQREAMEA
+219 LLSTEQRAAMEQ
-231 EIGTLSGRLNALAT
+231 EIGTLTGQLSALAT
-245 QAKTLQAQRQW
+245 QTKTLHAQRQW
-256 RRDLAQAEA
+256 RRELAQAET
-265 DAQSAQA
+265 DANSAQA
-272 RVAAATGALEA
+272 RLAAAVSALEA
-283 AAPELARLAQSEP
+283 AAPELARLAASEP
-296 AQTLHPA
+296 AEALRPA
-303 FQGMQQ
+303 FQGVQQ
-309 AEAAC
+309 ADAAC
-314 RQSSADLVALRRDRT
+314 GQSSADLVALRRERT
-329 ERFAAQR
+329 ERLAAQR
-336 REYGATAAL
+336 REYEKTAAL
-345 AAGIARE
+345 ASRLARGARAE
-352 AHAQLAKLEAQKQQ
+352 LETLEAQKQQ

-394 RRTQAD
+394 RRMQAD
-400 IAARDQQRADLERQQ
+400 VAAREKLRADLKRQQ
-415 HEQRAQRERHA
+415 AEQRAQREKHA
-426 TTLAAAERAKTESDV
+426 ATLTTAEYAKAESDANV
-441 ELRTLQAAQEKRL
+441 QTLHAAQEQRL

-465 SQAAQAAFARWQQLE
+465 WQAGQATFARWQQLE
-480 AVAGRRRALAEEERT
+480 AVAERRRALAEEERA
-495 LAANLAHVERDLAA
+495 LATNLARVEQEIGA
-509 QDEALKALQQTHAQC
+509 QDARLKTLQQTHAQC
-524 QARAEDKQKL
+524 QAREADKQKL
-534 FEQEQI
+534 LEQEQI

-571 RALDVSATQAALQA
+571 RALDVSATQTALVA
-585 VRAELQALEQ
+585 IRAELQASE
-595 RLRGAAEALSALRA
+595 RNLREGSEGLSALRA
-609 TQAQQRTQHERLAA
+609 TQAQQRAQHERLAA
-623 RSAQGREEWDAIV
+623 RVDQGREEWDAIV
-636 ATLPPQP
+636 AMLPARP
-643 AINEGGWRDAEALET
+643 AMGAMGATGW
-658 AREAAGQA
+658 QA
-666 AQHIRQ
+666 AEGIAASRESAGKTSQQLKQ
-672 HLDAAGEADEALAR
+672 HLDAAEQAEEALTRA
-686 SREANRRCSDA
+686 REANNRCSDA

-712 ASMQE
+712 HTMQE
-717 RLADIARERDTL
+717 RLAEIGNERDTL
-729 QAGLEREASA
+729 QADLEREANT
-739 LLESVRAGGYALDAM
+739 LLEAVRAGGYALNAV
-754 PEDSAAWLLARDAE
+754 PEDSAVWLQARDAE
-768 WRTWQDSQRR
+768 WRTWQDTQRR
-778 LQALEQALVR
+778 LQALEQAIVR
-788 QRGQCDAAQT
+788 QRVQCDAAQA
-798 QVQAWRERCKTIDI
+798 QLQAWRERCKVIGI
-812 DMSKSISTRPAQ
+812 EISTSESIDTAHRQ
-824 DRQTASLFDDVDD
+824 QTASLFDDIDYD
-837 CHDDDGGDGSES
+837 NGDGNEDAS
-849 ATPEAFEA
+849 PEAFEA
-857 GVARAE
+857 GVARAD

-869 ATLDGQLTHLERTL
+869 ATLDGQLAHLERTL
-883 AQQRTAF
+883 ALQRAAL
-890 DEAAQAWQAALA
+890 DEATQTWQAALA
-902 ASPFA
+902 NSPFA
-907 DQGAFLAALLPAE
+907 DQAAFLAALLPAE
-920 TRKQLQA
+920 TRKQLQT

-941 LLQGVREKLA
+941 LLQGVREKLV
-951 RLQAQMLTEAP
+951 RLQAQALTEASA
-962 LDALDAQLETVE
+962 DALEAQLEAVE
-974 KECAAL
+974 RDSAAFT
-980 NERLGHQRGLLTRD
+980 ERLGEQRGLLARD
-994 AQQRESQRALFEQ
+994 AQQRDSQRALFER
-1007 IDAQTHDA
+1007 IEAQTQDA

-1069 LELEIVDGWQ
+1069 LELEIVDSWQ

-1142 HASGK
+1142 NASGK

-1167 VEKGGGIGHSRLVI
+1167 VDKGGGIGHSRLSIHAR

>member
-21 DFTKPPFAENGLF
+21 DFTRPPFAENGLF

-60 RLKTVSAS
+60 RLRTVSAS

-117 ASVAPGGGGD
+117 ASVAPEGGGN
-127 GGDTILTTHVNE
+127 GGDTILTTHINE
-139 KLRRVTEITR
+139 KLKRVTEITR

-207 LKQLRAR
+207 LKQLRAK
-214 ADGME
+214 AEGME
-219 LLGAEQREAMEA
+219 LLSAGQRETMEQ
-231 EIGTLSGRLNALAT
+231 EIGTLTSQLNALAT

-265 DAQSAQA
+265 DAQSAQT
-272 RVAAATGALEA
+272 RLAAAAGALEA
-283 AAPELARLAQSEP
+283 AAPELARLAASEP

-303 FQGMQQ
+303 FQGVQQ
-309 AEAAC
+309 TEATC
-314 RQSSADLVALRRDRT
+314 KQSSADLIALRSERA

-336 REYGATAAL
+336 REYGTTAAL
-345 AAGIARE
+345 AAGIARG
-352 AHAQLAKLEAQKQQ
+352 AHAQLMKLEAQKQQ
-366 LDAFCSANE
+366 FDAFRNANE

-400 IAARDQQRADLERQQ
+400 IAARERQRTDLERQQ
-415 HEQRAQRERHA
+415 SEQRAKRERHA
-426 TTLAAAERAKTESDV
+426 ATLAAAERAKTESDAG
-441 ELRTLQAAQEKRL
+441 LQALQAAQEQRL
-454 AGQTLAQLRDA
+454 GDQTLAQLRDTW
-465 SQAAQAAFARWQQLE
+465 QAGQAAFGRWQQLE
-480 AVAGRRRALAEEERT
+480 AVAARRRALAEEERG
-495 LAANLAHVERDLAA
+495 LAANLARVEHDIAA
-509 QDEALKALQQTHAQC
+509 QDEALKAQQLEQAQC
-524 QARAEDKQKL
+524 QARADDKQKL
-534 FEQEQI
+534 LEQEQV

-560 GSHEHPAIEAY
+560 GSLEHPAIEAY

-585 VRAELQALEQ
+585 VRVELQGLER
-595 RLRGAAEALSALRA
+595 RLRGTVEGLSALRA
-609 TQAQQRTQHERLAA
+609 TQAQLRAQHERLAA
-623 RSAQGREEWDAIV
+623 RTVQGREEWDAIV
-636 ATLPPQP
+636 AMLPAQP
-643 AINEGGWRDAEALET
+643 AIDEAAWQRAEALET

-666 AQHIRQ
+666 AHNIKQ
-672 HLDAAGEADEALAR
+672 HLDAAEQAEEALAR
-686 SREANRRCSDA
+686 AREANGRCSDA
-697 LQAARAHAALLEQSL
+697 LHAARAHAALLEQSL
-712 ASMQE
+712 NAMQE
-717 RLADIARERDTL
+717 RLAEIARERDAL
-729 QAGLEREASA
+729 QAGLEREADA
-739 LLESVRAGGYALDAM
+739 LLESVRAGGYALNAV
-754 PEDSAAWLLARDAE
+754 PEDSAAWLQARDAE
-768 WRTWQDSQRR
+768 WRTWQDTQRR

-788 QRGQCDAAQT
+788 QRGQSEAAQA
-798 QVQAWRERCKTIDI
+798 QVQAWHERCKGIGVEI
-812 DMSKSISTRPAQ
+812 SKSVPTDPA
-824 DRQTASLFDDVDD
+824 RGHQTASLFDEADNGDD
-837 CHDDDGGDGSES
+837 IDEN

-857 GVARAE
+857 GVARAG
-863 ALTREL
+863 ALTHEL
-869 ATLDGQLTHLERTL
+869 AALDGQLTHLERTL

-890 DEAAQAWQAALA
+890 DEATQTWHAALA
-902 ASPFA
+902 GSPFA
-907 DQGAFLAALLPAE
+907 DQAAFLAALLPAD
-920 TRKQLQA
+920 TRKQLQT

-941 LLQGVREKLA
+941 LLQSAREKLT
-951 RLQAQMLTEAP
+951 RLQAQVLTEAT
-962 LDALDAQLETVE
+962 LDALEAQLETVE
-974 KECAAL
+974 KESAAL
-980 NERLGHQRGLLTRD
+980 NERLGHQRGLLARD

-1142 HASGK
+1142 NASGK

>member
-77 ADCLAEVVFEVKGEV
+77 ADCLAEVVFEVKGAV

-117 ASVAPGGGGD
+117 ASVATGDD
-127 GGDTILTTHVNE
+127 GGDTILTTHINE
-139 KLRRVTEITR
+139 KLKRVTEITR
-149 LDFQRFTR
+149 LDFPRFTR
-157 SMLLAQGGFTAFLNA
+157 SMLLAQGGFAAFLNA
-172 NANDRAELLE
+172 SANDRAELLE

-200 AGEARDA
+200 AGAARDA

-214 ADGME
+214 AEGME
-219 LLGAEQREAMEA
+219 LLGAEQRAAMEQ
-231 EIGTLSGRLNALAT
+231 EIGTLTAQLNALAAQT
-245 QAKTLQAQRQW
+245 KTLHAQRQW
-256 RRDLAQAEA
+256 RRELTQAEA
-265 DAQSAQA
+265 DAHSAQA
-272 RVAAATGALEA
+272 RLAAATGALEA
-283 AAPELARLAQSEP
+283 AAPELARLAASEP
-296 AQTLHPA
+296 AEALRPA
-303 FQGMQQ
+303 FQSAQQ

-314 RQSSADLVALRRDRT
+314 RQSGADLVALRRERT
-329 ERFAAQR
+329 EQLATQR
-336 REYGATAAL
+336 REYGTTATLATAL
-345 AAGIARE
+345 ARDAQ
-352 AHAQLAKLEAQKQQ
+352 AQLAKLDAQKQQ
-366 LDAFCSANE
+366 FEEFCNANE
-375 NLAQLG
+375 NLSQLG
-381 ERIGAWRQQFEQR
+381 ERIGAWRQQFEQHR
-394 RRTQAD
+394 RRQAE
-400 IAARDQQRADLERQQ
+400 IAAREKLRADLERQQ
-415 HEQRAQRERHA
+415 GEQRAQRERHA
-426 TTLAAAERAKTESDV
+426 ATLTAAAHARAESDAA
-441 ELRTLQAAQEKRL
+441 LQTLQAAQEQRL

-465 SQAAQAAFARWQQLE
+465 WQGGQAAFARWQELD
-480 AVAGRRRALAEEERT
+480 ALAGRRRALADEVRA
-495 LAANLAHVERDLAA
+495 LAAHLARVEHEIGA
-509 QDEALKALQQTHAQC
+509 QNEALATLQQAHAQC
-524 QARAEDKQKL
+524 QSRADDKQKL
-534 FEQEQI
+534 LEQEQV
-540 IRSLAQHREQLRPG
+540 IRSLAQHREQLQPG

-571 RALDVSATQAALQA
+571 RALDVSATQAALHA
-585 VRAELQALEQ
+585 LRTELQASEA
-595 RLRGAAEALSALRA
+595 RLRKAMEALSALRA
-609 TQAQQRTQHERLAA
+609 TQAQQREQHERLAT
-623 RSAQGREEWDAIV
+623 RVAQGHQEWDAIV
-636 ATLPPQP
+636 AMLPAQS
-643 AINEGGWRDAEALET
+643 AIDETGWQRPDEIAA

-666 AQHIRQ
+666 AQQVKQ
-672 HLDAAGEADEALAR
+672 HMDAAEQAEAALAR
-686 SREANRRCSDA
+686 AREANSRCADA
-697 LQAARAHAALLEQSL
+697 LQAARAQAALLEQSL
-712 ASMQE
+712 NGMQE
-717 RLADIARERDTL
+717 RLAEVARERDTL
-729 QAGLEREASA
+729 QAEFEREASA
-739 LLESVRAGGYALDAM
+739 LLESVRAGGYAANALPA
-754 PEDSAAWLLARDAE
+754 DSAAWLQAREAE
-768 WRTWQDSQRR
+768 WRTWQDTQRR

-788 QRGQCDAAQT
+788 QRGQCEVAQT
-798 QVQAWRERCKTIDI
+798 HVQAWRERCKAIGVET
-812 DMSKSISTRPAQ
+812 SKSISIDPAPGHE
-824 DRQTASLFDDVDD
+824 TASLFDDID
-837 CHDDDGGDGSES
+837 DGSES
-849 ATPEAFEA
+849 ASPEAFEA

-863 ALTREL
+863 TLTREL
-869 ATLDGQLTHLERTL
+869 ATLDGQLALLERTL
-883 AQQRTAF
+883 TQQRSALG
-890 DEAAQAWQAALA
+890 EAMQTWQAALA
-902 ASPFA
+902 SSPFA
-907 DQGAFLAALLPAE
+907 DQAAFLAALLPAE
-920 TRKQLQA
+920 TRKPLQA
-927 LKQQREQEHQTAGA
+927 LKQQREQEHQTASA
-941 LLQGVREKLA
+941 LLLGVREKLSS
-951 RLQAQMLTEAP
+951 LQAQALTDASA
-962 LDALDAQLETVE
+962 DALDAQLEALG
-974 KECAAL
+974 KDSAAL

-1007 IDAQTHDA
+1007 IETQTRDA

-1142 HASGK
+1142 NASGK